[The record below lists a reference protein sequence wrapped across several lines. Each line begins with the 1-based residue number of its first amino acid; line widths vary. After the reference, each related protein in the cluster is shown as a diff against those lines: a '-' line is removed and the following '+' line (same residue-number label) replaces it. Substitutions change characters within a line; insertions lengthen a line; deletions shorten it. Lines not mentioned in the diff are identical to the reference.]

1 MTKDP
6 RPLISFP
13 YLERWAFRG
22 PNAMRNSARLQTQ
35 IVAFVEGG
43 DHGTVARALAAL
55 YREQVSDSGVIRL
68 RLGGVWQPSVRDE
81 PRECARVYASGK
93 KYTRVMLS
101 LPAETL
107 LGSCAQ
113 TAMTLRAIAREAGGR
128 CRVLDLAA
136 FESHDDSAVRTAYR
150 QIEAYRTMLPRL
162 EVIARYWRESGLI
175 DRALAQDTA
184 EGLQTHPDLVRAAH
198 LDLSPTE
205 HLLLRHLVSATRRKK
220 VQRANLNDARG
231 IRGQGSRIF
240 HTIDAIKPAVL
251 ALEQAGWIRDVL
263 RTPAGWEVARGTL
276 ALPLN
281 PDDFVAL

>member
-1 MTKDP
+1 
-6 RPLISFP
+6 
-13 YLERWAFRG
+13 
-22 PNAMRNSARLQTQ
+22 MRNSTRLQTQ
-35 IVAFVEGG
+35 IVAFIEGG

-55 YREQVSDSGVIRL
+55 YREQVSDPGVVRL
-68 RLGGVWQPSVRDE
+68 RVEGVWSPSTREE

-240 HTIDAIKPAVL
+240 RTLDAIKPAVL